1 MHGRPLALRG
11 GQLVERAPHF
21 GTFLVDLVHRLV
33 DIPIVFQR
41 VGNQLGELPWTPR
54 KKILRSGI
62 LRHHR
67 NMRQAFRRYCSAT

>member
-33 DIPIVFQR
+33 DIPIVFHAWGTSSVNFHGR
-41 VGNQLGELPWTPR
+41 PAR
-54 KKILRSGI
+54 KSSAAASFVITAICVRLS
-62 LRHHR
+62 
-67 NMRQAFRRYCSAT
+67 ARYCSAT